1 MEFIG
6 NLIKETT
13 RFSYKPERN
22 QPVEAQINTLEQL
35 VAKAKMTDF
44 GIIHKFDQLLSS
56 NQLLKDFKEHVPLT
70 DYDAFYHQWLCHA
83 MDGQANVTWPGR
95 IRYYARSSGTS
106 GASSKRI
113 PVSSTMI
120 KQFHRS
126 SLQQIAHL
134 NSLDLPGSF
143 YQSKFLILGGSTD
156 LTKYGLGQMEGDLS
170 GILAQNKSLTFLPFS
185 KPGRKISKIKD
196 WNEKAER
203 IVEKAERWNIG
214 AISGVPSWV
223 LLLLERIVAHYGL
236 RTIHDIWPNLSLYA
250 HGGVFIEPY
259 KERFNKLFGRPI
271 VYQNTYLASEGYFAY
286 QRDFEGDA
294 MELMTDA
301 GVYYE
306 FIDEAHFPELRS
318 NNLYGIPTLHLGEVE
333 PGKRYA
339 LVISTCSGLWRYLLG
354 DVVEFTSKSQTS
366 FRITDRLSHS
376 INICGEHLS
385 EVNMVNAIQETAK
398 ILRISVEEFCVYPS
412 RDFER
417 HNWYV
422 GTNQFAN
429 SDQFAAILNERL
441 SMKNDDYAGVRK
453 YLLKT
458 PKVKVLPVEKFY
470 EFMVIRQRYGAQS
483 KFPHVLNSKLAKEWE
498 IFLSNKDYFR
508 DRHSSQSA

>member
-13 RFSYKPERN
+13 RLGYKHVN
-22 QPVEAQINTLEQL
+22 SQPVEAQKSTLEQL
-35 VAKAKMTDF
+35 LGKARMTDF

-56 NQLLKDFKEHVPLT
+56 DNLEQDFKIQVPLT
-70 DYDAFYHQWLCHA
+70 DYDSFHDQWLCRS
-83 MDGQANVTWPGR
+83 MDGQSNVTWPGR

-113 PVSSTMI
+113 PVSSAMI
-120 KQFHRS
+120 KQFHRA

-156 LTKYGLGQMEGDLS
+156 LSKYGIGQLEGDLS
-170 GILAQNKSLTFLPFS
+170 GILTQNKSLTFLPFS

-196 WNEKAER
+196 WNEKVER

-223 LLLLERIVAHYGL
+223 LLLLERIVAHYGVS
-236 RTIHDIWPNLSLYA
+236 TIHDIWPNLTIYT

-259 KERFNKLFGRPI
+259 KERLDKLFGKPI
-271 VYQNTYLASEGYFAY
+271 IYQNTYLASEGYFAY
-286 QRDFEGDA
+286 QRDFKSNS

-306 FIDEAHFPELRS
+306 FIEEEHFPELRS
-318 NNLYGIPTLHLGEVE
+318 ANLYGIPTLSLSDVV

-339 LVISTCSGLWRYLLG
+339 LAISTFSGLWRYLLG
-354 DVVEFTSKSQTS
+354 DVIEFTSNDLKSI
-366 FRITDRLSHS
+366 RIAGRLSHS

-398 ILRISVEEFCVYPS
+398 LLRISVEEFCVYPS

-417 HNWYV
+417 HNWYI
-422 GTNQFAN
+422 GTNQFVN
-429 SDQFAAILNERL
+429 SNQFAAILNERL

-453 YLLKT
+453 YLLKS
-458 PKVKVLPVEKFY
+458 PKVKALPVEKFY
-470 EFMVIRQRYGAQS
+470 EFMLIRQHYGAQS
-483 KFPHVLNSKLAKEWE
+483 KFPHVMNSALAKEWE
-498 IFLSNKDYFR
+498 IFLTNTEHFR
-508 DRHSSQSA
+508 DRYSDKSA